1 MLSQVNN
8 IQNKKLSRQ
17 QIDHNVFIL
26 AIKINYL
33 LLNYF

>member
-8 IQNKKLSRQ
+8 IQNRKLSRQ
-17 QIDHNVFIL
+17 QTDHTVFIL